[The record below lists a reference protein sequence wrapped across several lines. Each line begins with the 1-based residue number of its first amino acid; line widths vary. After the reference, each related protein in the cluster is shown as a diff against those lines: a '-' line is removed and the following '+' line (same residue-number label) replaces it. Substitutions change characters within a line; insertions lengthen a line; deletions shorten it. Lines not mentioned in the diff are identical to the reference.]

1 MSNLDLAV
9 FLVAG
14 ILGAFGAYGRPEG
27 VRWGG
32 SIAWVIIGLWALLKL
47 LRVI

>member
-1 MSNLDLAV
+1 MLNNLDLAV

-14 ILGAFGAYGRPEG
+14 ILGAFSAYRPDG

-32 SIAWVIIGLWALLKL
+32 SIAWVIIALWALLKL
-47 LRVI
+47 LKVL